1 MIVYNNHYL
10 GGILL
15 DNQYFS
21 CLPPEKVKEKINFQS
36 RLLESVND
44 SIVVAGLDGKIS
56 YWNKGSERLFGWLA
70 AEIIGRPFSV
80 LIEESNNQDITK
92 QVTEIQA
99 GFWEGRITIL
109 TKNKVRKY
117 VRVSITAMYDHSDK
131 PSYLVGVFSDITELI
146 ESKIQAE
153 EALRSKGEFLANMSH
168 EIRTPITGILG
179 NVELLSSL
187 SLDEKQEYYLHSIKE
202 NADQLLNLI
211 NDLLDISKI
220 EADKLLLDES
230 KFNLEKL
237 ILSVIKIFAPIIDKK
252 QLNLSVEI
260 SDDLPKEI
268 ISDQVRIKQILSN
281 LLSNAIKFTENGE
294 IKVCVGQGEM
304 VENKFNL
311 IVEVIDTG
319 IGIPVDKLNSIFEP
333 FTQADSSTTRK
344 YGGTGLGL
352 SICKKLIEI
361 FKGEIQVESEIGKG
375 SKFLFSIPV
384 SSTASNTNTDLSFSN
399 NFQQNGRKLLLI
411 STNKELF
418 VELTRDLSDSGLQ
431 LLWLKNELRISSI
444 NSFYEPEIVVVDYN
458 TIPLESCPNAPNLYC
473 LSNPGYFPR
482 IMPKSCK
489 CVDSLAALVHAL
501 KALAFPALTTNPI
514 VKTADILII
523 DENSINVLLIEKI
536 LQNQGYVV
544 HSAANI
550 LEVAQIAGKKPFDII
565 LVDLE
570 MLKKYDEP
578 LYNQIKLINYKALIA
593 IAKLNDNYNDE
604 LINDFLY
611 KPVTSNNLLTIIAKH
626 IKEGVYE

>member
-1 MIVYNNHYL
+1 M
-10 GGILL
+10 